1 MNKFEEMNVTEQ
13 MELCGGIGYPTGPI
27 IPTWFIEKIVP
38 VVAGAVAGAVSVLSG
53 MK

>member
-1 MNKFEEMNVTEQ
+1 MNRFEEMNIAEQ

-38 VVAGAVAGAVSVLSG
+38 VIAGAVAEAVSVLSG